1 MGYHKDQYC
10 YLFSMSMIL
19 PDHLIFCS
27 ILLADNTSVFIEG
40 HSYAEVIEII
50 NNELLKA
57 SDGLMANKLTIN
69 L

>member
-1 MGYHKDQYC
+1 
-10 YLFSMSMIL
+10 MIL
-19 PDHLIFCS
+19 LDHLIFCS
-27 ILLADNTSVFIEG
+27 ILLADNTSVFVEG

-50 NNELLKA
+50 NNELLQA